1 MFQVANNSKSD
12 PIHIDAPAHVV
23 NVFLNLASVSE
34 PFPLETDFEDTAKLF
49 ELCDTIECAAIKRR
63 VRERLNVLGALD
75 PWRQLAFASEQDEI
89 VMARV
94 ALRKMPSDPI
104 VTLGTMTDLWSR
116 PATLRAHWQLE
127 LLGRI
132 MVKPMETE
140 TDPPGFSFAPRK
152 GHPASSFSSTPGV
165 KQTAI
170 VVLKGWGAQY
180 GHVGK
185 YHNSNVEKVILPL
198 PLMVSSLGILPRASR
213 ISIRNNCSRIMQ

>member
-132 MVKPMETE
+132 MVKQQWRRRRTLLA
-140 TDPPGFSFAPRK
+140 SHLPR
-152 GHPASSFSSTPGV
+152 GR
-165 KQTAI
+165 
-170 VVLKGWGAQY
+170 
-180 GHVGK
+180 
-185 YHNSNVEKVILPL
+185 
-198 PLMVSSLGILPRASR
+198 GILLPRSVRRQESSR
-213 ISIRNNCSRIMQ
+213 RLSWS